1 MVDIKCED
9 EMTDRDR
16 MFMWY
21 TIALQ
26 ALFELG
32 RPLLLNVEFVEEIVA
47 GKWEVFGSRTDDG
60 SYLYQVQERKIED
73 VQAGDS
79 GKPTLQ

>member
-1 MVDIKCED
+1 MVEMKRED

-32 RPLLLNVEFVEEIVA
+32 RPLLLNTEFVGEIVA
-47 GKWEVFGSRTDDG
+47 GKWQVFGSRTDDG
-60 SYLYQVQERKIED
+60 SYLYQAQERKIED
-73 VQAGDS
+73 VQTSDS
-79 GKPTLQ
+79 GEPTLQ